1 MCCSSHA
8 GTFCSALLERG
19 VLDLTLKLP
28 LGNKRVPSLGLT
40 GPGVTP
46 QTGHSTADLG
56 GKSGALQRLKCARV
70 LHCAWKSVWGMR
82 EGLKR
87 DQTLHSCWVGEQHG
101 VTVAWRDLGDT

>member
-28 LGNKRVPSLGLT
+28 LGNTTVPSLGLS

-46 QTGHSTADLG
+46 QTADLG
-56 GKSGALQRLKCARV
+56 GKSGVLQRLKCAPCPSLCLEERV
-70 LHCAWKSVWGMR
+70 GD
-82 EGLKR
+82 EGGIEEGP
-87 DQTLHSCWVGEQHG
+87 DTAQP
-101 VTVAWRDLGDT
+101 LGG